1 MVEGS
6 FFMREYG
13 NGMRRGCL
21 SRTNSNGVKVVQWED
36 EKIEVFR
43 CVAEDFYLIA
53 EIFEILAR
61 REFLVYNENY
71 K

>member
-1 MVEGS
+1 
-6 FFMREYG
+6 MREYG

-21 SRTNSNGVKVVQWED
+21 SRTEVKVVQWED